1 MKHVIAVLFAVTA
14 MAGAGR
20 ADAEYDYF
28 PHLITLIAQMANLAV
43 EADNCEQQ
51 LTYYGRKGLESEAC
65 KGFKEHYYAQWP
77 DRESLQDEILSYV
90 VRAEQGEYV
99 CDERCRSML
108 TRCEEL
114 RITITYVLDYMEF
127 ALDY

>member
-1 MKHVIAVLFAVTA
+1 MKQIVAVLFAATVLLNSE
-14 MAGAGR
+14 R
-20 ADAEYDYF
+20 AAADYDYF
-28 PHLITLIAQMANLAV
+28 PHLITLIAEMANLAV

-51 LTYYGRKGLESEAC
+51 LTYFARKGLNSPQC
-65 KGFKEHYYAQWP
+65 RSFKKNYYGQWP

-90 VRAEQGEYV
+90 IRAEQGEYV

-114 RITITYVLDYMEF
+114 RISIAYVLDYMEF

>member
-1 MKHVIAVLFAVTA
+1 MKRTIAVLFAATILA
-14 MAGAGR
+14 NAGR
-20 ADAEYDYF
+20 AAAEYDYF

-51 LTYYGRKGLESEAC
+51 LSYYGRKALEGKTC
-65 KGFKEHYYAQWP
+65 KDFKAHYYAQWP
-77 DRESLQDEILSYV
+77 DRESLKDEILSYV

-114 RITITYVLDYMEF
+114 RITIAYVLDYMEF